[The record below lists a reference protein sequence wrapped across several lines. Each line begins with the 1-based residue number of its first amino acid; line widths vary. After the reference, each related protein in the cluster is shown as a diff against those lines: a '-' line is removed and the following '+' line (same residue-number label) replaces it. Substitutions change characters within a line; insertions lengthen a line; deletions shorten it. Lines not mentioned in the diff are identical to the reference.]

1 MDPYQTLGIGRG
13 ADANEIKRN
22 YRDLAKEHH
31 PDKGGD
37 PEKFKKIQAAYEVLS
52 DDERRRM
59 YDMTGQMDGQHHQH
73 QQNPFG
79 GGGMPFGFGGGM
91 PFGFGGPGM
100 PGMPGGVHVDI
111 NNLFGNM
118 FGGGGGP
125 AKKKQTKQ
133 PKGSNKI
140 HELPLNLADFYNGKK
155 LRFDLER
162 LVFCEDCEGRGCM
175 NWQTCADCRGT
186 GVKESMIQ
194 LGPGMM
200 AMNRAPCGACGAEGR
215 LRGKECSGCS
225 GKGLVSRS
233 KVLEVNTKPGASVGD
248 ILTFEGMCSDHP
260 EFEKAGDVLIRLGMA
275 DESLD
280 IVREGSALKFQCQI
294 SLKDSLFGCKVVVKS
309 HPGHLEGLV
318 VDIPVGTQSCEVVC
332 VKGKGMP
339 VDGGFGDLFVK
350 CTVVASDEEKKAL
363 ESSKAILQSLF

>member
-1 MDPYQTLGIGRG
+1 MDPYQTLGVGRG

-22 YRDLAKEHH
+22 YRDMAKEHH

-52 DDERRRM
+52 DDERRRV
-59 YDMTGQMDGQHHQH
+59 YDMTGQMDGQQGQAHAHH
-73 QQNPFG
+73 NPFG

-91 PFGFGGPGM
+91 PFGFGGGGP
-100 PGMPGGVHVDI
+100 GVHVDI

-118 FGGGGGP
+118 FGGGGH

-133 PKGSNKI
+133 PKGSNKM
-140 HELPLNLADFYNGKK
+140 HELPLTLSDYYNGKK

-162 LVFCEDCEGRGCM
+162 HVFCEDCEGRGCM
-175 NWQTCADCRGT
+175 NWQTCAECRGT
-186 GVKESMIQ
+186 GVKESMVQ

-200 AMNRAPCGACGAEGR
+200 AVNRSPCGTCNSEGR

-225 GKGLVSRS
+225 GKGLILRS
-233 KVLEVNTKPGASVGD
+233 KVLEVDTKPGASVGD
-248 ILTFEGMCSDHP
+248 ILTFDGMCSDHP
-260 EFEKAGDVLIRLGMA
+260 DFEKAGDVLIRLAMA
-275 DESLD
+275 EESLD
-280 IVREGSALKFQCQI
+280 IVREGSALKFECKI
-294 SLKDSLFGCKVVVKS
+294 SLKDSLLGTQVTIKS
-309 HPGHLEGLV
+309 HPAHLNGLV

-339 VDGGFGDLFVK
+339 LVGGSFGDLLVK
-350 CTVVASDEEKKAL
+350 CLVVASAEEKKTL
-363 ESSKAILQSLF
+363 ESGKAILQSLF